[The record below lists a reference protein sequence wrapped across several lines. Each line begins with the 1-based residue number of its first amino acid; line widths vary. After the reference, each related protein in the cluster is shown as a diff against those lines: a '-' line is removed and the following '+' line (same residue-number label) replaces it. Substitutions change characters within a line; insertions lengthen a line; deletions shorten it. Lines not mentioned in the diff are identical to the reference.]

1 MVLNIGE
8 TVKDHFRIQVNG
20 KTVIA
25 ESVQGLH
32 HVWAGALEA
41 KLYDEVLA

>member
-1 MVLNIGE
+1 VQNIGE
-8 TVKDHFRIQVNG
+8 TTKEYFRIKVNG
-20 KTVIA
+20 KTVMD
-25 ESVQGLH
+25 ETVSGLQ